1 MRNNAIIFK
10 ALLLLLALT
19 CSVFAKAQE
28 EPCEIMCNVE
38 MPICSES
45 AVTLSVPA
53 NYQYSY
59 LWTPSGKTTNSI
71 TVRPFSTT
79 TYTVEIRETESDSLI
94 CQPQFTVE
102 VLPRFEISFRQLKLT
117 CSNHEE
123 ENGRNAQVVAA
134 VDSLGSVYEP
144 PFTYQWEVS
153 PLHIAPNDPT
163 WAIGLQAYKY
173 YYLKV
178 TDGRGCLQRDSVS
191 LRAYPNPLVEISTD
205 PGDTVYLQNPHVTY
219 SFENLS
225 ADTLDISNF
234 YWVLN
239 SQYNITSNEEEPRFT
254 YVEVGDFNTELKVY
268 NPQGCDTT
276 YYKTVKVNP
285 VKLKIPNVF
294 TPNSDGVNDY
304 FIISLDG
311 GSDMPS
317 ESKNR
322 DGDDGGSSLEYE
334 NYEPLSRYYESTE
347 LTVFNRWGRIVFH
360 SKDYQ
365 NDWDGGDLPDAT
377 YFYVLKCKGL
387 KNDATYQGSV
397 MILKTQRQRQ

>member
-163 WAIGLQAYKY
+163 WAIGLPSSP
-173 YYLKV
+173 
-178 TDGRGCLQRDSVS
+178 R
-191 LRAYPNPLVEISTD
+191 
-205 PGDTVYLQNPHVTY
+205 
-219 SFENLS
+219 
-225 ADTLDISNF
+225 
-234 YWVLN
+234 
-239 SQYNITSNEEEPRFT
+239 TSSPWT
-254 YVEVGDFNTELKVY
+254 A
-268 NPQGCDTT
+268 
-276 YYKTVKVNP
+276 
-285 VKLKIPNVF
+285 
-294 TPNSDGVNDY
+294 
-304 FIISLDG
+304 
-311 GSDMPS
+311 PS
-317 ESKNR
+317 S
-322 DGDDGGSSLEYE
+322 
-334 NYEPLSRYYESTE
+334 P
-347 LTVFNRWGRIVFH
+347 
-360 SKDYQ
+360 
-365 NDWDGGDLPDAT
+365 PP
-377 YFYVLKCKGL
+377 
-387 KNDATYQGSV
+387 
-397 MILKTQRQRQ
+397 